1 MSYLLLVLLF
11 AGLVAIGSVNYHNT
25 CRAARKLVEQI
36 RND

>member
-1 MSYLLLVLLF
+1 MLALLLTCLS
-11 AGLVAIGSVNYHNT
+11 AIGVINYHNT

>member
-1 MSYLLLVLLF
+1 MLDLLLTCLSV
-11 AGLVAIGSVNYHNT
+11 IGVINYHNT

>member
-1 MSYLLLVLLF
+1 MFYLLPVLLYV
-11 AGLVAIGSVNYHNT
+11 GLVVIGMINYHNT